1 MARIPDGELERI
13 KREVSL
19 VRLLEGQGYRL
30 VSQGKDL
37 ACRCPWHEG
46 DETPSCIV
54 TPKTNLWHCFGC
66 DAGGTVIDWVMRSH
80 RISFRHAC
88 ELLLKEHPALVAAAG
103 NSAAGSAPKLSQGK
117 LRQAQSFA
125 LETDADQAASDQR
138 LIDQVIEF
146 YHETLLASPEAL
158 KYLQG
163 RGLGNRE
170 MIERFRLGFANRT
183 LAYRL
188 APKQYKAGAELRTAL
203 QRIGILRE
211 SGHEHFNGSIVV
223 PLWAAPRTGPAAG
236 TGAARGS
243 PADGNP
249 AGDVPERPRHVV
261 GAYARKINDNL
272 RLGTPKHL
280 YLPGPHRGVLNG
292 EGLEGERE
300 VILCEAILDALTFWA
315 AGYRNV
321 TSCFGVNG
329 LTDELV
335 AKLKACGTQRVLIAF
350 DRDEAGDRGAEAV
363 AQRLMA
369 EGLECYRLLF
379 PKGMDANEYACRVMP
394 AEKSLGVVIRSA
406 QWMGRG
412 VNPVQT
418 SLAVAAP
425 AAGAAPKW
433 PPSRPPD
440 TLEPAAPESSPLA
453 AETHTPDAPAA
464 EGIGTAEESA
474 AEKAASPAP
483 AILPQA
489 QSMSPQSEAAAVP
502 AGPPLEAEAKG
513 DVACRAGAGSQAD
526 EQQLVITFGERRYR
540 VRGLPKQLGEA
551 LKVNVL
557 LTCSTAQDLAPAA
570 AAEAGLHVDTLDL
583 YQAKARAVFAK
594 LAALELC
601 IEESVIQH
609 DLGRLLL
616 KLEQVI
622 DERARAAEQPSVA
635 PLPAMSAQDTAG
647 ALAFLRDERL
657 IERIAGGFERV
668 GLVGEPSNALVAYLA
683 CVSRKLASPLA
694 VLIQSTSA
702 AGKSTLMDAVLA
714 LVPEEDRVHY
724 SAMTGQS
731 LFYLGEQEIK
741 HKILAIAEEE
751 GVRQAAYALKVLQ
764 SQGELTIAS
773 TGKDPATGMLVT
785 QQYRVEGPVML
796 FLTTTA
802 IDVDEEL
809 TNRCLVLTINESR
822 EQTRAIQA
830 RQRSRRTL
838 AGLIAQ
844 EEAQTIT
851 RLHRNAQRLLRPLAV
866 VNPYAEQLTFLDDR
880 TRTRRDH
887 AKYLTLIETITLL
900 HQHQRVLRTARS
912 GGKVIEYIEVEL
924 ADIALA
930 NALAHEVLGRSL
942 DELPPQT
949 RRVLGVIEVMVE
961 EECRARSIA
970 RTDAR
975 FTRRELRG
983 RCGMSDAAVR
993 IHLERLIAMEYVRP
1007 VAGRNGQRFEY
1018 ELAFDGDVARSAPQM
1033 IGLIDVDALRAAQPL
1048 QAAHALRAAATGP
1061 VGTAATSQ
1069 GQIPNLAPTLQA
1081 ACTPL
1086 ASTSQGAVLC
1096 ENPKCDSDL
1105 PDPCCVGSE
1114 KAPLGRAVPGDRSR
1128 NGDGRPASAG
1138 PAPALSSSL
1147 AAVFSSGR

>member
-1 MARIPDGELERI
+1 MARIPEAELERL

-19 VRLLEGQGYRL
+19 VRLIEGQGYRL

-46 DETPSCIV
+46 DETASCIV
-54 TPKTNLWHCFGC
+54 TPKSNLWHCFGC
-66 DAGGTVIDWVMRSH
+66 DGGGTVIDWVMRSH
-80 RISFRHAC
+80 RVSFRHAC

-103 NSAAGSAPKLSQGK
+103 DSAAGSAPKLSQGK

-125 LETDADQAASDQR
+125 LKIDADQAASDQR
-138 LIDQVIEF
+138 LLDQVIEF

-158 KYLQG
+158 KYLEG

-170 MIERFRLGFANRT
+170 LIERFRLGFANRT
-183 LAYRL
+183 LAYRM
-188 APKQYKAGAELRTAL
+188 APKQYKAGAELRAAL
-203 QRIGILRE
+203 QRVGILRE
-211 SGHEHFNGSIVV
+211 SGHEHLNGSIVV
-223 PLWAAPRTGPAAG
+223 PLWAAPRTGSA
-236 TGAARGS
+236 
-243 PADGNP
+243 
-249 AGDVPERPRHVV
+249 AGDVGSGGVLDDPRHVV
-261 GAYARKINDNL
+261 GVYARKVNDNL
-272 RLGTPKHL
+272 RVGTPKHL
-280 YLPGPHRGVLNG
+280 YIPGPHRGVLNG
-292 EGLEGERE
+292 EGLEGQRE

-321 TSCFGVNG
+321 TSCYGVNG
-329 LTDELV
+329 LTDDLV
-335 AKLKACGTQRVLIAF
+335 ARLKGCGAQRILIAF
-350 DRDEAGDRGAEAV
+350 DRDEAGDRGAEAA
-363 AQRLMA
+363 AQRLIR
-369 EGLECYRLLF
+369 EGLECFRLLF
-379 PKGMDANEYACRVMP
+379 PKGMDANAYACAVKP

-412 VNPVQT
+412 VKPVQ
-418 SLAVAAP
+418 AEAAAIAP
-425 AAGAAPKW
+425 ASNTA
-433 PPSRPPD
+433 
-440 TLEPAAPESSPLA
+440 LESPLPLA
-453 AETHTPDAPAA
+453 AETDTPDSPAI
-464 EGIGTAEESA
+464 EQIDA
-474 AEKAASPAP
+474 AHECAAKKDASPAP
-483 AILPQA
+483 IQVMPPQA
-489 QSMSPQSEAAAVP
+489 QSVLPQPEAAAVP
-502 AGPPLEAEAKG
+502 AGLGPESKDDTG
-513 DVACRAGAGSQAD
+513 CQID
-526 EQQLVITFGERRYR
+526 EQQLIVPFGERRYR
-540 VRGLPKQLGEA
+540 VRALPKQLTEA

-557 LTCSTAQDLAPAA
+557 VTCSGAQDLTPTA

-583 YQAKARAVFAK
+583 YQAKARAAFAK
-594 LAALELC
+594 LASLELSV
-601 IEESVIQH
+601 EESVIQH

-622 DERARAAEQPSVA
+622 DERARAAEHPSVA
-635 PLPAMSAQDTAG
+635 PLPAMSADEAAE
-647 ALAFLRDERL
+647 ALAFLRDPKL
-657 IERIAGGFERV
+657 IERIAGDFERV

-714 LVPEEDRVHY
+714 LIPEEDRVHY

-838 AGLIAQ
+838 AGLMAQ
-844 EEAQTIT
+844 SEAEAIQ

-887 AKYLTLIETITLL
+887 AKYLTLIETLAL
-900 HQHQRVLRTARS
+900 MHQHQRVLRTARS
-912 GGKVIEYIEVEL
+912 GGKVIEYIEVTL
-924 ADIALA
+924 DDIALA
-930 NALAHEVLGRSL
+930 NELAHEVLGRSL

-949 RRVLGVIEVMVE
+949 RRVLGALEAMVE
-961 EECRARSIA
+961 EGCRARSIA
-970 RTDAR
+970 RSDAR
-975 FTRRELRG
+975 FTRRELRK
-983 RCGMSDAAVR
+983 RCGMSDTAVR
-993 IHLERLIAMEYVRP
+993 IHLERLVAMEYVRP
-1007 VAGRNGQRFEY
+1007 VAGRSGQRFEY
-1018 ELAFDGDVARSAPQM
+1018 ELLFDGDLERSAPQM
-1033 IGLIDVDALRAAQPL
+1033 IGLIDISALGS
-1048 QAAHALRAAATGP
+1048 TI
-1061 VGTAATSQ
+1061 TTSQ
-1069 GQIPNLAPTLQA
+1069 GQTHDPAPRSQA
-1081 ACTPL
+1081 ACTPVAPALQTVML
-1086 ASTSQGAVLC
+1086 A
-1096 ENPKCDSDL
+1096 EKPKEESSL
-1105 PDPCCVGSE
+1105 PDPLGVGSG
-1114 KAPLGRAVPGDRSR
+1114 KALPGRVSLDGRSR
-1128 NGDGRPASAG
+1128 SADLA
-1138 PAPALSSSL
+1138 PAPLSSSL
-1147 AAVFSSGR
+1147 AAVFSSSGR